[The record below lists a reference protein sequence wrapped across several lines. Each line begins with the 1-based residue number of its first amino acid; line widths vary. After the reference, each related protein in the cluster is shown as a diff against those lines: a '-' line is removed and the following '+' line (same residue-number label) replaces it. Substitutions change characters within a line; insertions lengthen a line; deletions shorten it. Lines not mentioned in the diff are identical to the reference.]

1 MHGNAF
7 INTTWRDYKIK
18 KIFLKL
24 KKLFFVKKAKMSL
37 F

>member
-18 KIFLKL
+18 KKFKL
-24 KKLFFVKKAKMSL
+24 KKLFFCEKAKMSL